1 MPNSPTCSDALAGQQ
16 HDSGQAH
23 TEDGTLAKVE
33 HGERGGGFQRG
44 RLVGLQEA
52 VVALGFVLLVVEVLQ
67 PRGGGGE

>member
-23 TEDGTLAKVE
+23 TEDGALAKVE

-44 RLVGLQEA
+44 RLVGLQVA

-67 PRGGGGE
+67 PRGGGR